1 MKLSS
6 EVEVTRI
13 YEDRI
18 VPFSH
23 PVIEEEPLALFINDK
38 PYVTLM
44 RLPGHEK
51 ELITG
56 FLFTEKLIGSM
67 GDILYLKH
75 CGSGVDDQNRVDV
88 RLSNN
93 CKVEPRKL
101 EARSAC
107 GLCSR
112 TFIDGLTQNLS
123 PLPDRTPL
131 VSVTTLREIEREITL
146 HQREFQKTGAVH
158 AAALYDSSG
167 KLLVLREDIGRHNA
181 LDKVIGHGLI
191 RRWNMRE
198 MIVVS
203 TGRASFEMAYKTLR
217 ANIPVL
223 ASVSAPTSMA
233 LQLSRRYGLTLIGFF
248 RREGFNIY
256 TSQERIMGILGE
268 TFLKPGRT
276 RIYKMRA
283 LKKMF

>member
-18 VPFSH
+18 APFTH
-23 PVIEEEPLALFINDK
+23 PVIKEEPLALFINDE

-51 ELITG
+51 ELIAG
-56 FLFTEKLIGSM
+56 FLFTEGLISSM
-67 GDILYLKH
+67 GDILFLKH
-75 CGSGVDDQNRVDV
+75 CGSGVDEQNRVDV
-88 RLSNN
+88 KLSGG
-93 CKVEPRKL
+93 CKIESRKM

-112 TFIDGLTQNLS
+112 TFIDDLSENLS
-123 PLPDRTPL
+123 PLSDKKPL
-131 VSVTTLREIEREITL
+131 ISVAILKEIEQELTS

-158 AAALYDSSG
+158 AAALYDVTG
-167 KLLVLREDIGRHNA
+167 KLLVIREDIGRHNA
-181 LDKVIGHGLI
+181 LDEVIGCALI
-191 RRWNMRE
+191 RGWDMRD
-198 MIVVS
+198 MIAVS
-203 TGRASFEMAYKTLR
+203 TGRTSFEMAYKTLR
-217 ANIPVL
+217 AHIPVM

-233 LQLSRRYGLTLIGFF
+233 LELSRRFGLTLIGFF

-256 TSQERIMGILGE
+256 TSKERIQGIDE
-268 TFLKPGRT
+268 VNTT
-276 RIYKMRA
+276 VSHA
-283 LKKMF
+283 L